1 LISHTSTPQGSRT
14 GTSSSS
20 DTVSNVSGTEN
31 FQNDSAIWAEQ
42 TEADSTPAL
51 IETLL
56 APPTADDRDALVRE
70 SEGFKAELTKSRLE
84 IGILRSSGVSTVTVN
99 PPFSEAP
106 HDAPVDMRAA
116 LVATTSE
123 LSFISQNNN
132 AKVHRKLKLTS
143 FKTAEKKNPIGDIVY
158 R

>member
-1 LISHTSTPQGSRT
+1 VCHR
-14 GTSSSS
+14 SSS
-20 DTVSNVSGTEN
+20 DSISNVSGTEN
-31 FQNDSAIWAEQ
+31 LKNHLAVWAEQ
-42 TEADSTPAL
+42 PWPEEDSTPAL